1 MINIM
6 NSSKNILK
14 KVVLLILFF
23 NILFVVFSLLFYSD
37 YKSNLLNIAKNN
49 YELNI
54 NYFNERFKEK
64 LLLFD
69 NQGIATLKSNVNST
83 KYISDVKIEYKKY
96 LIGTHSILHHTNSL
110 GDEAWNLVSLDVDV
124 KYGELVKLAS
134 SNYYEFIPSPSY
146 DINESLVLRYQ
157 LLKDGEIRNFV
168 TNYDLRIPNTQIKEK
183 SIISFPFWFEW
194 FYSSDFNRV
203 VKQDFSHNN
212 LIYATIEY
220 KIDDTYLKEELYSYL
235 LKFMLYVMVF
245 VIPLSIWIFFY
256 EKFIQKRYLLE
267 PTRYLNNFI
276 KNVLEQKFSNIDE
289 SKLGYL
295 KDSRELVE
303 NIDQLSKK
311 VGSLV
316 NELNINK
323 ETLERS
329 LLTDNLTGLYDKKMF
344 EIDMKSMFVSSA
356 EGYVLTLKIGSLFEI
371 EALNGTSNTD
381 NFILSYVNVINN
393 TLNEYRTLDIKFY
406 RFYGSEFA
414 ILAKDVSSDVIKEI
428 IGKMINSLVSE
439 ISKSFKL
446 PTNIFHIGATPFDS
460 YGTIDSIMKS
470 SNLAYEEAKSK
481 NVNCGIVVNEN
492 TIKDKVLKLEEEI
505 KNLVETNNFGID
517 FIYDSYSFDDNKL
530 LMRELK
536 PILKDSNSK
545 DIQIGSFIAV
555 CEKLEINAKFDIDIL
570 KKAIDFVENNEIT
583 YKVAINISIK
593 SISSKDFLDYVEEM
607 NNSRKETMSKI
618 VFSITAYAALAY
630 RNDFEQ
636 FANKMDELDI
646 EILLKRYKTKE
657 FPLDELSKIK
667 ISYLRIDKDL
677 TQGIS
682 GDLMKKHRVKNI
694 LVYSEVNEVKL
705 LTDSVQ
711 SNKDYEFL
719 AKLDIYATSR

>member
-1 MINIM
+1 
-6 NSSKNILK
+6 
-14 KVVLLILFF
+14 
-23 NILFVVFSLLFYSD
+23 
-37 YKSNLLNIAKNN
+37 
-49 YELNI
+49 
-54 NYFNERFKEK
+54 
-64 LLLFD
+64 
-69 NQGIATLKSNVNST
+69 
-83 KYISDVKIEYKKY
+83 
-96 LIGTHSILHHTNSL
+96 
-110 GDEAWNLVSLDVDV
+110 
-124 KYGELVKLAS
+124 
-134 SNYYEFIPSPSY
+134 
-146 DINESLVLRYQ
+146 
-157 LLKDGEIRNFV
+157 
-168 TNYDLRIPNTQIKEK
+168 
-183 SIISFPFWFEW
+183 
-194 FYSSDFNRV
+194 
-203 VKQDFSHNN
+203 
-212 LIYATIEY
+212 
-220 KIDDTYLKEELYSYL
+220 
-235 LKFMLYVMVF
+235 MVF

-470 SNLAYEEAKSK
+470 SNSAYEEAKSK

-630 RNDFEQ
+630 RNEFEQ